1 MTIIVI
7 VASADA
13 FSNAVVMMKA
23 DKLGLTIQWPSSGW
37 EDSSSLLNYYYYYEE
52 EEQIWSTG
60 DSTVA
65 VSI

>member
-23 DKLGLTIQWPSSGW
+23 DKLGLTIQWPSSG
-37 EDSSSLLNYYYYYEE
+37 
-52 EEQIWSTG
+52 
-60 DSTVA
+60 
-65 VSI
+65 